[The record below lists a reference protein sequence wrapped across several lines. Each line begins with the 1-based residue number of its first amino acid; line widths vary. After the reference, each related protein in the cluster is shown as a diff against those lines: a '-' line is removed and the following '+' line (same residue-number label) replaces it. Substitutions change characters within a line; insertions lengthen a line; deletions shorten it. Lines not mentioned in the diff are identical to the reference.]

1 MVRDMSVEIAKKVV
15 ENLDKKIEEE
25 DLGAPFFGDPRY
37 IVFPLTKEGFRRIQD
52 KENDRKI
59 AFVDG
64 GNQEVLGAPN
74 FSVQINRVYYNI
86 FEGQKRII
94 GSCLPNRVE
103 FFSVTHSVFRD
114 NDIFYDTLLFPIKEE
129 FGGLLPDEQDLSF
142 SSSDRTVTQGVMKAD
157 ISRVA
162 SIARRF
168 AEWAY
173 AYHVVKE
180 ELDEGDIIVLDGSLQ
195 TAFKNESNYSNK
207 LYEAASQKRV
217 LVTGLSKTSH
227 LFTTTGISLLGAVR
241 KLAESNGIQGKW
253 YFKVA
258 EATSTDHNAVIFVT
272 KLSPRAE
279 YVFRYEMHRK
289 QFLEMGEN
297 DVDEIFA
304 QVAKNSQDMC
314 FPGYP
319 YGLIDADR
327 FARVR
332 ENEVGNFQVL
342 LLSEVSRRGKWAKFA
357 QHIRASDAHAILNML
372 EG

>member
-1 MVRDMSVEIAKKVV
+1 MDMSVEVAKRVV

-37 IVFPLTKEGFRRIQD
+37 IVLPLTKEGFRQIQD
-52 KENDRKI
+52 KENKRRI

-64 GNQEVLGAPN
+64 GNHEVLGAPS

-86 FEGQKRII
+86 FEGQKRIL
-94 GSCLPNRVE
+94 GNSLPSRME

-114 NDIFYDTLLFPIKEE
+114 NDIFYDTLLFPVTEKFGE
-129 FGGLLPDEQDLSF
+129 FLPDEHDLSF
-142 SSSDRTVTQGVMKAD
+142 SSLDRTVTEGMMRAD

-173 AYHVVKE
+173 AYNVVKE
-180 ELDEGDIIVLDGSLQ
+180 ELDKGDIIVLDGSLQ
-195 TAFKNESNYSNK
+195 TAFKNEANYSSR
-207 LYEAASQKRV
+207 LYNAASQKGV
-217 LVTGLSKTSH
+217 VVTGLSKTSH
-227 LFTTTGISLLGAVR
+227 LFTTTGLSLLGAVR
-241 KLAESNGIQGKW
+241 KLADSNGIKGKW

-272 KLSPRAE
+272 KLSPKAE
-279 YVFRYEMHRK
+279 YVFRYEIYRK
-289 QFLEMGEN
+289 QFLDMSES

-304 QVAKNSQDMC
+304 QVARNSQDVC

-332 ENEVGNFQVL
+332 ESEVGNFQVL

-357 QHIRASDAHAILNML
+357 QQIRASDAHTILNML